1 MLQYFV
7 IIWVIIQFAWILLY
21 IHEMIYGH
29 VKPNKVTRILRAIAP
44 IIWSAAAFS
53 EWITWAIL
61 PTFMAGFGPLLVVIA
76 SFFIKQSYWKISKLD
91 YLCAILSL
99 IALVGRKITNSALVA
114 IVFAIWSD
122 LLAALPTMRKSRYH
136 ADSEGITP
144 YIGGLL
150 WISTSFF
157 AFSHWNMTEILFPVY
172 LILLNLSLISIII
185 IKKKFIT

>member
-1 MLQYFV
+1 
-7 IIWVIIQFAWILLY
+7 
-21 IHEMIYGH
+21 
-29 VKPNKVTRILRAIAP
+29 
-44 IIWSAAAFS
+44 
-53 EWITWAIL
+53 
-61 PTFMAGFGPLLVVIA
+61 MAGFGPLLVVVA

-114 IVFAIWSD
+114 IVFAICSD

-150 WISTSFF
+150 
-157 AFSHWNMTEILFPVY
+157 
-172 LILLNLSLISIII
+172 
-185 IKKKFIT
+185 